1 MTKETKRKIGQ
12 VAELLDD
19 LIGMALLV
27 GAFYIVYLT
36 AYAIS

>member
-1 MTKETKRKIGQ
+1 MTQQTKRKIRQ

-19 LIGMALLV
+19 LIAMAFLV
-27 GAFYIVYLT
+27 GAFYVIYLT